1 MLPRPT
7 PPNPA
12 WIMRV
17 RLPPMLR
24 LPAIVITT
32 VIAGGALVA
41 ALIVGYTYYRGHLPA
56 VAKAPFR
63 DGFDGA
69 VVDGGRWK
77 IDADRGCRLEIVA
90 APGPRGGTSLRIDAP
105 AGARC
110 ELLPILRRNLLDRL
124 GHEPRDVS
132 VSYAFSTYIPPG
144 QTFSTASNEVL
155 AQWHGS
161 PDFFLG
167 DAPGRGPAVALRIE
181 DGRTFLTSG
190 WDDAFVS
197 GEGRRDREL
206 WSGGLQQAAWEDWRF
221 DVLWS
226 HRDRGRLSVWRNG
239 ERVLDHRGPNSFN
252 DLRNVYLKIGVYHP
266 ALDRQ
271 VYFDDFRFEVV
282 EP

>member
-1 MLPRPT
+1 M
-7 PPNPA
+7 
-12 WIMRV
+12 I
-17 RLPPMLR
+17 RLA
-24 LPAIVITT
+24 AIAFTT

-41 ALIVGYTYYRGHLPA
+41 LLIVGYTFHRGHLPA
-56 VAKAPFR
+56 ITKAPFR

-69 VVDGGRWK
+69 VVDERLWE
-77 IDADRGCRLEIVA
+77 IDADRDCRLEVVA
-90 APGPRGGTSLRIDAP
+90 SPGRREGTSLLVDAP

-110 ELLPILRRNLLDRL
+110 EVLPILRRNLLGKL
-124 GHEPRDVS
+124 GHEPRDLS
-132 VSYAFSTYIPPG
+132 LSYAFSTYIPPG
-144 QTFSTASNEVL
+144 QTYSAASNEVL

-206 WSGGLQQAAWEDWRF
+206 WSADLAQGTWEDWRF
-221 DVLWS
+221 DLVWS
-226 HRDRGRLSVWRNG
+226 HGEEGRLSVWRNG
-239 ERVLDHRGPNSFN
+239 ERVLEHRGPNSYN

-266 ALDRQ
+266 AFDRR

-282 EP
+282 GP